1 MRAEP
6 MRRRGLYRLAGA
18 LLAVLLSGP
27 ALAVQDL
34 LESYRLAQAS
44 DPQLAAA
51 AAALRVERE
60 RLVQARAL

>member
-1 MRAEP
+1 
-6 MRRRGLYRLAGA
+6 MRRNGLTKTLARWSCG
-18 LLAVLLSGP
+18 LLLMVTAAS